1 MGRFETRDEYRL
13 TLGGVMGIMGLYGE
27 AAVNGRGR
35 SNRDVDYGNGNNEQ
49 VFSDDFV
56 DFLFDGIRDGY
67 VGC

>member
-1 MGRFETRDEYRL
+1 
-13 TLGGVMGIMGLYGE
+13 MGIMGLYGE

-56 DFLFDGIRDGY
+56 GFLFDGIGDGCL
-67 VGC
+67 GC